1 MSSPFIEYFQV
12 QTSSAPFYG
21 ERRGPINLTVPKI
34 GADPVRST
42 MGKVWVA
49 GSTIDIPNDR
59 GSHLRTRRSILT
71 NFYALN
77 NPTDINYVGVKLVK
91 QTEQDRKEDFIKR
104 IYLTNTFLEEGGI
117 EDTNSLGTPRP
128 LNPSQKGKV
137 ETRQDFTIMPSV
149 MLPEAAGR
157 VAFGSNPPGVDAP
170 SYWDSHKAWISFVTG
185 TIHNSSFE
193 DHAFDYR
200 SVFKELTLSNISNIN
215 LNNNRPFISIEPKY
229 NFSIPPYEGS
239 IADVTSS
246 LLPNLYS
253 FMSEA
258 GSFLD
263 INNSRFK
270 QHIDLAGMIR
280 DTIYQDIITVTNNY
294 SSRQPPSF
302 GGTSRI
308 NASKT
313 GERDFGQHFENFA
326 NATTQTAFN
335 SAQINQLSNAYKEI
349 VFPSSHL
356 AEFQNTKER
365 ETRFPMNIKLEF
377 STDQQSKVGEMLEKN
392 NLFSYLI
399 NNIIFKETSIY
410 DIEKMSYSN
419 NRNIATAPTSSR
431 ALVDF
436 YDAIDPTLQPRG
448 RDFRNKL
455 PDLNLQ
461 QDLRFLPSIVLGEN
475 NDESRK
481 SYYPGLDPTISST
494 YSVFLDGIADRVEDA
509 TRSYEKILKGE
520 KAPSE
525 TLFYSLSRKVVGQ
538 PGFEQRMWF
547 PVTAKLDKI
556 KYIDTQVKYNT
567 PYRYV
572 LIAWKLVFGN
582 TLDYRYKEVTSERL
596 KEIAENR
603 LLPATPPGRGSIVE
617 DNSTPLGSPELST
630 FSEPVAGTG
639 ELPARQQRTR
649 QQRDEERRRQAL
661 ASRNAAPVT
670 SAESSPL
677 GLGGPGSAP
686 PSEQPVTSGGPI
698 PLVTS
703 PNPQFPILINPNQ
716 RAADLCLFNTTSL
729 KLVAVPVYDSLQ
741 DFPEGIRVLDKPP
754 IAPNVNVIPFK
765 GVDDK
770 IQIWLNGAVGDMM
783 LPDIRIYDDELTERN
798 SLTGSDGRINFK
810 SDDAAK
816 SFQIFRITKRPSSY
830 QDFREMREP
839 IIVDTIGADA
849 ASYVDTIKSNR
860 KYYYTFR
867 SVDVHGHTSNPS
879 PVYEVELVQDDE
891 NVFSLINIID
901 LDAEPVRQKKKPGRK
916 FIKIEPSF
924 IQLNLNN
931 DELSNFENLAD
942 EDVPLYVGEYDK
954 RMSTQNVF
962 GNDTKYKIRLTSK
975 KNGKKID
982 LNVKFKINYESSTK
996 DFSPFEIIN

>member
-1 MSSPFIEYFQV
+1 M
-12 QTSSAPFYG
+12 
-21 ERRGPINLTVPKI
+21 
-34 GADPVRST
+34 
-42 MGKVWVA
+42 
-49 GSTIDIPNDR
+49 
-59 GSHLRTRRSILT
+59 
-71 NFYALN
+71 
-77 NPTDINYVGVKLVK
+77 VK

-117 EDTNSLGTPRP
+117 EDANSLGTPRP

-582 TLDYRYKEVTSERL
+582 KLDYRYKEVTSERL

-603 LLPATPPGRGSIVE
+603 LLPPTPPGRGSIVE

-630 FSEPVAGTG
+630 FSEPAAGTG
-639 ELPARQQRTR
+639 DGQAPPRAQVDTTLSLTPPTTFVGGTATATTDPLPPTR
-649 QQRDEERRRQAL
+649 AEVDTEFSLTPPRAEVDTEFSLTPRRAE
-661 ASRNAAPVT
+661 VDT
-670 SAESSPL
+670 ESSPL

-975 KNGKKID
+975 KTGKKID